1 MSSRIVLRDEI
12 QNQINM
18 IGALSGDV
26 PAGNVRSYKELHDS
40 INTTLSS
47 AQEAVGRRLG
57 KNYTEQIK
65 QLNRRT
71 TTLYQTSMVAFDV
84 LVKCRDTYQGMD
96 QYLRTQADG
105 VGDYS
110 WCDNPATQSV
120 TSYSVVDKYNNHE
133 KIPTN
138 TEFYP
143 ETVVGTAENK
153 RTFSFNRN
161 GGCTWYAYNRYHEV
175 TGKELVFT
183 NNYPLNAKNW
193 AEYIDTNHFNKL
205 DLKNDNSVKIVPHAI
220 GVTTGGGLGHVVYVE
235 TVQDGNVYYS
245 ESSFSNTSIAGQIK
259 CESIEDFKKEF
270 DYLIT
275 AKE

>member
-120 TSYSVVDKYNNHE
+120 TSYSVVDIYNNHE
-133 KIPTN
+133 KIPKN

-153 RTFSFNRN
+153 GTFSFNWN

-183 NNYPLNAKNW
+183 NNRPLNAKNW

-220 GVTTGGGLGHVVYVE
+220 GVTTGGEWGHVVYAE

-245 ESSFSNTSIAGQIK
+245 ESSLSNPSNAGQIK